1 VPTLFNRGRTGLGL
15 FPGVERL
22 VGDRDSDDYAALA
35 GLSWDAVID
44 VCGFVPRHV
53 ERALAA
59 LEDRFGRYVF
69 ISTGMVYDHLQVQD
83 EITESSLRLPPH
95 QGPEHLDD
103 DTYGSMKVA
112 CEDLLLARLGD
123 RLSVVRPGWVVG
135 PHETAQLL
143 TYWVRHVSGSGPV
156 AVPERL
162 DRPVQVIDVRDLAR
176 LVVLLVEQDL
186 PGAYNAVGPF
196 PQVSFE
202 ETGEGLW
209 RRRAGLGTRG

>member
-1 VPTLFNRGRTGLGL
+1 MPTLFNRGRTGLGL

-112 CEDLLLARLGD
+112 CKTSSSRVSAIGSASCGPGGWSAPTKRPSSSPTGCDMSPARV
-123 RLSVVRPGWVVG
+123 LSRSPNGWIG
-135 PHETAQLL
+135 
-143 TYWVRHVSGSGPV
+143 RF
-156 AVPERL
+156 R
-162 DRPVQVIDVRDLAR
+162 
-176 LVVLLVEQDL
+176 
-186 PGAYNAVGPF
+186 
-196 PQVSFE
+196 
-202 ETGEGLW
+202 
-209 RRRAGLGTRG
+209 